1 MSLREDEV
9 GQAARALGAW
19 MRSQE
24 FDWRDI
30 SLLCQA
36 MVGFSTANLSANKAE
51 FEINLTRL
59 KRDVDNSARRAW
71 KDRGVA

>member
-19 MRSQE
+19 MQSQQ

-30 SLLCQA
+30 LLLCQT
-36 MVGFSTANLSANKAE
+36 MVGFSAVQVSNNKAE

-59 KRDVDNSARRAW
+59 KRDVETSARRAW
-71 KDRGVA
+71 KDRGAA